1 LPDAFV
7 AIVERAL
14 AIDPMRRFG
23 TMGAFEQELARFI
36 GTPSQL
42 VGDTPRS
49 RRSPF
54 VVASAVAGVVLAALL
69 VIWTVNRTSA
79 PSTPDVSTLTP
90 SAVQSDAAAVAPAAS
105 ADGEYTIDAS
115 LYRAAGNT
123 EVPLPAGGRVAP
135 GDRLALHV
143 QTSRPTYVYVVDE
156 DDQGESY
163 LLFPLPNQ
171 QPANPLPAGTSVRLP
186 GGSSKQPLYWQV
198 TSVGGREHFLIFVTP
213 EPLGTFDRMFASLAR
228 PVLNAPVLS
237 ARMPTEAVGILR
249 GIGGITAATAVPGH
263 GLLAD
268 QFTTPLRSGT
278 EVARGLWVR
287 QITLENPGQ

>member
-1 LPDAFV
+1 
-7 AIVERAL
+7 
-14 AIDPMRRFG
+14 
-23 TMGAFEQELARFI
+23 
-36 GTPSQL
+36 
-42 VGDTPRS
+42 
-49 RRSPF
+49 
-54 VVASAVAGVVLAALL
+54 
-69 VIWTVNRTSA
+69 
-79 PSTPDVSTLTP
+79 
-90 SAVQSDAAAVAPAAS
+90 
-105 ADGEYTIDAS
+105 
-115 LYRAAGNT
+115 
-123 EVPLPAGGRVAP
+123 LPAGGRVAP

-198 TSVGGREHFLIFVTP
+198 TSAGGREHFLIFVTP
-213 EPLGTFDRMFASLAR
+213 EPLGAFDRMFASLAR

-249 GIGGITAATAVPGH
+249 GIGGITAATAVPGR
-263 GLLAD
+263 GLLAE
-268 QFTTPLRSGT
+268 QFTTPLRGGS